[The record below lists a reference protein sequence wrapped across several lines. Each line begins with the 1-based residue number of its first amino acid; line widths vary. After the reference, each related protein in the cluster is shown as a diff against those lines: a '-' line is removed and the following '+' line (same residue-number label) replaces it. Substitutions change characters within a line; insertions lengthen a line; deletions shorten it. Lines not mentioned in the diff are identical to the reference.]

1 MNMSTQR
8 KLTAEL
14 LLGYTIPDDPSAID
28 LKMSKKLFAIQGIV
42 YASLGDR
49 LPQFIDQCTKLD
61 ERYKNQ
67 KQEIFLFCS
76 SAIDLLAVLDMR
88 VPQCLETIPMFGK
101 IFEAIQQKVYNYSE
115 LFLESQIEAIK
126 ATKYS
131 AKKRSGIFGYV
142 ETFPRFVTRIES
154 ILSDSGVTKGKEI
167 LYRSFNCFGVV
178 RLLK

>member
-1 MNMSTQR
+1 
-8 KLTAEL
+8 
-14 LLGYTIPDDPSAID
+14 
-28 LKMSKKLFAIQGIV
+28 
-42 YASLGDR
+42 
-49 LPQFIDQCTKLD
+49 
-61 ERYKNQ
+61 
-67 KQEIFLFCS
+67 
-76 SAIDLLAVLDMR
+76 
-88 VPQCLETIPMFGK
+88 MFGK
-101 IFEAIQQKVYNYSE
+101 ILEAIQQKVYNYSE